1 MFSFVFMKVLEST
14 PKRYDWG
21 INFFSMGRVD
31 AIKRRITD
39 EYIQNGDT
47 VLDIG
52 CGTGTLAMMMARKG
66 AVVKGIDISKP
77 MLSVARERIDES
89 GLRERVDLMESSIVG
104 LAKHFKDESVDKIVS
119 TLVFSELSSDERQY
133 ALAES
138 RRILK
143 KDGLLIIADEVR
155 PESPLKR
162 LLYLVVRWPVAIL
175 TYVFVQKILH
185 SVKDLKEDV
194 SRAGFRIVSNRRQF
208 LGAFETIVAK
218 RVNNA
223 GR

>member
-77 MLSVARERIDES
+77 MLSVAWERIDES

-218 RVNNA
+218 RENNA
-223 GR
+223 GC

>member
-14 PKRYDWG
+14 PKRYDRG
-21 INFFSMGRVD
+21 INFFSMGRAD

-39 EYIQNGDT
+39 EYIQSGDT

-52 CGTGTLAMMMARKG
+52 CGTGTLAIMMARKG
-66 AVVKGIDISKP
+66 ARVKGIDISKP
-77 MLSVARERIDES
+77 MLSVARERIDQS
-89 GLRERVDLMESSIVG
+89 GQRERIDLMEASIVG

-155 PESPLKR
+155 PESPIKR
-162 LLYLVVRWPVAIL
+162 PLYFVVRWPVAVL
-175 TYVFVQKILH
+175 TFVFVQKIFH

-194 SRAGFRIVSNRRQF
+194 SRAGFRIVTNRKQF
-208 LGAFETIVAK
+208 LDAFETIVAK
-218 RVNNA
+218 RANDA
-223 GR
+223 GC

>member
-77 MLSVARERIDES
+77 MLSVAWERIDES

-104 LAKHFKDESVDKIVS
+104 LAKHFKDESIDKIVS

-218 RVNNA
+218 RENNA
-223 GR
+223 GC

>member
-1 MFSFVFMKVLEST
+1 MFSFVFMKVLESA

-31 AIKRRITD
+31 AIKRRITE

-77 MLSVARERIDES
+77 MLSVARERLDES

-162 LLYLVVRWPVAIL
+162 LLYLVVRWPMAIL

-223 GR
+223 GC